1 VVTAVSR
8 QISRRDSSEWG
19 KITVEDFKGTA
30 TVLAF
35 GDAWQ
40 KHKEVLRQDAVVE
53 IVGRVSGRERD
64 EEDPPIFLDSARP
77 LEDVTPELAVQIE
90 LELGSDVAA
99 AAFEAAKKVIAAHPG
114 PSPVWIQVGPDNG
127 ERAPRLRSR
136 SLRVEPDADALGALQ
151 KLFGRGN
158 VRLVRTVTPS
168 EPERP
173 EPRGRPF

>member
-1 VVTAVSR
+1 
-8 QISRRDSSEWG
+8 
-19 KITVEDFKGTA
+19 
-30 TVLAF
+30 VLAF
-35 GDAWQ
+35 GESWQ
-40 KHKEVLRQDAVVE
+40 KHKEVLTQDAVVE

-64 EEDPPIFLDSARP
+64 EEDPPIFLDSARL

-90 LELGSDVAA
+90 LELGSDVSAA
-99 AAFEAAKKVIAAHPG
+99 TFEAARELIAARPG
-114 PSPVWIQVGPDNG
+114 PSPVWIQVGADNG

-136 SLRVEPDADALGALQ
+136 SLRVEPDADTLGALQ

-158 VRLVRTVTPS
+158 VKLVRTVVPA

>member
-1 VVTAVSR
+1 VAR

-19 KITVEDFKGTA
+19 KITVEDFNGTA

-35 GDAWQ
+35 GDSWQ
-40 KHKEVLRQDAVVE
+40 KHKEILIQDAVVE

-90 LELGSDVAA
+90 LELGSDVAVE
-99 AAFEAAKKVIAAHPG
+99 AFENAKKVLAEHPG
-114 PSPVWIQVGPDNG
+114 PSPVWLQVGQDNG
-127 ERAPRLRSR
+127 EPAPRLRSR
-136 SLRVEPDADALGALQ
+136 TLRVEPTLDTLDALQ

-158 VRLVRTVTPS
+158 VRLVRAIRADQ
-168 EPERP
+168 E
-173 EPRGRPF
+173 